1 MSAGEAFQKQLSELK
16 AQKAEALS
24 DAKANKKPSED
35 IFSIRENFDSK
46 IEKLKEKAPNQNYSD
61 KEIDS
66 FITKDLGYDTANMD
80 KKNLAVIRERFKGAY
95 NNHIKKL
102 ETLEGDLSFD
112 NAMNGYNEAKNS
124 GVEDLAAHADNIY
137 GAAKD
142 KVTKAMTELDDA
154 ALESSKELYDARKV
168 NLQNTFDE
176 TAAKIA
182 DTGDEFLAKRFVED
196 YKNTWAA
203 KIAKF
208 ALLGKFEN
216 ASSDALQYARN
227 QGAVMQ
233 NRLASRG
240 VDYGEYLKNRTGAGK
255 WENDNPLFVDKLYAE
270 KNKTTADVFANSD
283 EYSNLLDP
291 NFKKTNTIP
300 NKVKTAIGQV
310 GRSGFGTVLEKAID
324 AQGYGMQHTVRRY
337 VTRDIIHD
345 AYAIAKSEGLVEGT
359 KEFNQFVKAEADAL
373 MIENGF
379 SKVKTSF
386 GTADE
391 TGKAVAFPSYDDWVK
406 ESIEKSLSGKRISK
420 GAAKE
425 LASAVSYMGTWV
437 KDAAIA
443 NNRSYNNAVDALRR
457 IEKTGQVTQ
466 ADRAAIFRT
475 IYDQAANAII
485 FGARG
490 SRIPTTYTEEPSS
503 QIGSDTKKSAS
514 TKLADLVSDFLN
526 FSDADRKRIK
536 DGWFDKL
543 TGTASD
549 RQLNIPM
556 TGVNTD
562 IFKGTIDRYLA
573 LFGGGNIDEA
583 LGKMVPRE
591 IQNMVDAK
599 IGEGVKDFK
608 GNDITPD
615 LSEIAQDSPSLQAG
629 IGAMLGKPTLTDV
642 SGITA
647 AKNDEEGLLNK
658 YDRYSF
664 EEIGKDATLK
674 KQFKQDLKRIGIDY
688 SAPGGIERVKT
699 IIDRLRDADEKFP
712 TSSTYKKI
720 NATATKIMSL
730 GKGSP
735 EYLDI
740 KRDIPTSKVPQI
752 AAEAILNNKL
762 KMLGVLT
769 HLDFIPEDREKLL
782 EFKSQVKAK
791 IKEIQSRKKE
801 TKETRKADN
810 EAV

>member
-1 MSAGEAFQKQLSELK
+1 
-16 AQKAEALS
+16 
-24 DAKANKKPSED
+24 
-35 IFSIRENFDSK
+35 
-46 IEKLKEKAPNQNYSD
+46 
-61 KEIDS
+61 
-66 FITKDLGYDTANMD
+66 
-80 KKNLAVIRERFKGAY
+80 
-95 NNHIKKL
+95 
-102 ETLEGDLSFD
+102 
-112 NAMNGYNEAKNS
+112 
-124 GVEDLAAHADNIY
+124 
-137 GAAKD
+137 
-142 KVTKAMTELDDA
+142 
-154 ALESSKELYDARKV
+154 
-168 NLQNTFDE
+168 
-176 TAAKIA
+176 
-182 DTGDEFLAKRFVED
+182 
-196 YKNTWAA
+196 
-203 KIAKF
+203 
-208 ALLGKFEN
+208 
-216 ASSDALQYARN
+216 
-227 QGAVMQ
+227 
-233 NRLASRG
+233 
-240 VDYGEYLKNRTGAGK
+240 
-255 WENDNPLFVDKLYAE
+255 
-270 KNKTTADVFANSD
+270 
-283 EYSNLLDP
+283 
-291 NFKKTNTIP
+291 
-300 NKVKTAIGQV
+300 
-310 GRSGFGTVLEKAID
+310 
-324 AQGYGMQHTVRRY
+324 
-337 VTRDIIHD
+337 
-345 AYAIAKSEGLVEGT
+345 
-359 KEFNQFVKAEADAL
+359 